1 MSDDLE
7 TYLNGKRRVDIP
19 YIPTDIQMTL
29 VEGWG
34 IQGSIMLIQTL
45 LLYVKVPFVG
55 HFKVTGGQKPAVTYL
70 VASIFCF
77 KPISI
82 HIISVRLQTIT
93 LIFFELSFDGKSINR
108 AL

>member
-45 LLYVKVPFVG
+45 LLYVKVPFLG
-55 HFKVTGGQKPAVTYL
+55 HFKVTFGQKPAVTYL

-82 HIISVRLQTIT
+82 HIISVRLQTKS
-93 LIFFELSFDGKSINR
+93 LIFSNW
-108 AL
+108 ALKESD